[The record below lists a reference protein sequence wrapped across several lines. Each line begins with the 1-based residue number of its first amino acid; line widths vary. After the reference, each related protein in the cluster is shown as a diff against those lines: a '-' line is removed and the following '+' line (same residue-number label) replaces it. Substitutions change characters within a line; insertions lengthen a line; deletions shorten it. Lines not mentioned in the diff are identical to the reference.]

1 MNNSSRIIG
10 LTGTFASGKD
20 TLANYLVAEKNFMHF
35 STSDILRQEA
45 LRLRGSTERPVL
57 FEVANQLRRER
68 GADVFV
74 QISLE
79 MYRGHTDKKYAGV
92 IISGIRSI
100 GEVEAIHQ
108 QGGTMVFVDA
118 PVETRYER
126 MASRQRDAESQLTF
140 EEFKAGEEK
149 ELALADP
156 TDKAVQNLSAMRK
169 MADVHLIN
177 GDDRTAF
184 LREAVRALGLS

>member
-1 MNNSSRIIG
+1 MNNPSRIVG

-20 TLANYLVAEKNFMHF
+20 TLANYLVTEKNFIHF

-57 FEVANQLRRER
+57 FEVANQLRHER

-79 MYRGHTDKKYAGV
+79 MYRGHTDKTYAGV

-100 GEVEAIHQ
+100 GEAETIHHE
-108 QGGTMVFVDA
+108 GGIMVFVDA
-118 PVETRYER
+118 PVETRYQR
-126 MASRQRDAESQLTF
+126 MASRQRDAESQLTL
-140 EEFKAGEEK
+140 EEFKVGEEK

-156 TDKAVQNLSAMRK
+156 TDKTVQNLGAMRK
-169 MADVHLIN
+169 MADVQLVN
-177 GDDRTAF
+177 GDDRAAF
-184 LREAVRALGLS
+184 LQKALQTLNIY

>member
-1 MNNSSRIIG
+1 MNKTSRIIG

-20 TLANYLVAEKNFMHF
+20 TLANYLVAEKNFMHL

-74 QISLE
+74 QISLD
-79 MYRGHTDKKYAGV
+79 MYRGHTDKVYDGV

-100 GEVEAIHQ
+100 GEVETIHRE
-108 QGGTMVFVDA
+108 GGVMVFVDA

-126 MASRQRDAESQLTF
+126 MAGRQRDAESQLTL

-149 ELALADP
+149 ELARADP
-156 TDKAVQNLSAMRK
+156 TDKTVQNLAAMRE
-169 MADVHLIN
+169 MADIHLIN
-177 GDDRTAF
+177 GDDRDVF
-184 LREAVRALGLS
+184 LQEALRVLELN